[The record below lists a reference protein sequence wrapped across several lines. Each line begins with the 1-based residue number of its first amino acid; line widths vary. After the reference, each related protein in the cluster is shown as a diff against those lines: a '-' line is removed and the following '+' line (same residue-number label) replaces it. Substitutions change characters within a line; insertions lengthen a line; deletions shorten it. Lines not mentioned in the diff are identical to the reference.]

1 MPTNDDTPPA
11 TPARAAWVRPE
22 VECLETR
29 PEITAYAGGSDPWNN
44 NR

>member
-1 MPTNDDTPPA
+1 MPSTNETPPA
-11 TPARAAWVRPE
+11 AAARPAWSRPE

-29 PEITAYAGGSDPWNN
+29 PEITAYAGDSDSWNN